1 MNSFLDRFP
10 IMKSWKFQ
18 AAVILLAA
26 AAWKI
31 IFIFSDVFPFDSD
44 EAVVALMA
52 RHILQGERPVFF
64 YGQAYMGSLDAY
76 LIAAGFWIFGQH
88 IWVIRVVQMLL
99 YLGTLFTTIW
109 IGKEAFGSIQD
120 GLLAAALLA
129 VPTVNVT
136 LYTTVTLGGYG
147 EALLIGSLVLLIAL
161 KVVRHHV
168 PAKKA
173 PVPWALFLL
182 WGALTGCGLWSN
194 ALSVVF
200 SLPAG
205 LYLLWGIFECRRNW
219 LPATVLFCGAGLLA
233 GASPWWI
240 YGLTHGLDS
249 VLLFGQVMEEN
260 TTWLA
265 RTGMHL
271 VNFLLF
277 GPTVIFGLRPPW
289 SIKWLILPLL
299 PFVGIFWVY
308 VTIFFYK
315 RLTSRCEAR
324 REYLLLGGVVG
335 TLLAGF
341 IFATFGADPTGRYFL
356 PLAIPLALVAPQ
368 MIKNLNQKPWYRSW
382 MPAAMMILVIGYQF
396 LSTLQCAVQNP
407 PGITAQFYEVVQV
420 DHRADEDLIAFLK
433 ETGETSGYTSYWV
446 AYTIAF
452 KSQEELIFAPLLPYH
467 LDLRYTPKDNRY
479 PAYSEMASQSQR
491 VAYITSKNPMLDEH
505 ILEYFQSCGVT
516 WKEKQI
522 GDYRVYYD
530 LSRPIH
536 PYEMGL
542 GK

>member
-1 MNSFLDRFP
+1 MKSFLDRFP
-10 IMKSWKFQ
+10 IMRSWKFQ

-31 IFIFSDVFPFDSD
+31 ALIFSDVVPFDSD

-52 RHILQGERPVFF
+52 RHILQGDRPVFF

-88 IWVIRVVQMLL
+88 IWVIRIVQMLL
-99 YLGTLFTTIW
+99 WLGTLFTTIW
-109 IGKEAFGSIQD
+109 IGKEAFGSMQD
-120 GLLAAALLA
+120 GLFAAALLA

-161 KVVRHHV
+161 KVVRHHT
-168 PAKKA
+168 PAENA
-173 PVPWALFLL
+173 PVPWMLLLL
-182 WGALTGCGLWSN
+182 WGVLAGCGLWAN

-200 SLPAG
+200 SFPAG
-205 LYLLWGIFECRRNW
+205 LYLLWGIFERRRSW
-219 LPATVLFCGAGLLA
+219 LPALVLFCGVGLLA

-260 TTWLA
+260 ASWLA

-277 GPTVIFGLRPPW
+277 GPTVIIGLRPPW
-289 SIKWLILPLL
+289 AIEWLFLPLL
-299 PFVGIFWVY
+299 PLVGIFWVY

-324 REYLLLGGVVG
+324 REYLLLGGVAG

-341 IFATFGADPTGRYFL
+341 LFGTFGADPSGRYFL
-356 PLAIPLALVAPQ
+356 PLAIVLALVAPQ
-368 MIKNLNQKPWYRSW
+368 MIKSLKQKPWHRSW
-382 MPAAMMILVIGYQF
+382 MPAALMFLVIGHQF
-396 LSTLQCAVQNP
+396 FGTLQCAIKNP
-407 PGITAQFYEVVQV
+407 PGLTAQFYRPIQV
-420 DHRADEDLIAFLK
+420 DHRADENLIAFLK
-433 ETGETSGYTSYWV
+433 ETGETRGYTNYWV
-446 AYTIAF
+446 AYTMAF
-452 KSQEELIFAPLLPYH
+452 KSQEELIFAPQLPYH
-467 LDLRYTPKDNRY
+467 LDLRYTPKDDRY
-479 PAYSEMASQSQR
+479 PTYSEIVGQSQR
-491 VAYITSKNPMLDEH
+491 IAYITSKNLKLDEH
-505 ILEYFQSCGVT
+505 LLSHFQSCGVT

-522 GDYRVYYD
+522 GDYHVYYD
-530 LSRPIH
+530 FSRPVR
-536 PYEMGL
+536 PNEMGL